1 MGEPIDSPAAR
12 HERIARI
19 MEETEER
26 MHSTAEVLR
35 EPRRT
40 RMHQRA
46 DAISRQAQGH
56 HATARRL
63 KAGEKGHPPAG
74 DSASH

>member
-1 MGEPIDSPAAR
+1 
-12 HERIARI
+12 
-19 MEETEER
+19 